1 LKLQEVKEGKYLLDV
16 RGLVCPYPVL
26 LTKKA
31 LEVLKV
37 GETLEVVIDNPPSCH
52 TIPESV
58 QRAGYEVVRI
68 DEVEQAVWKIEIK
81 KGGVL

>member
-1 LKLQEVKEGKYLLDV
+1 MKFSKVEEGKYVLDV

-31 LEVLKV
+31 LEVLKI
-37 GETLEVVIDNPPSCH
+37 GETLDVFTDNPTSCE

-58 QRAGYEVVRI
+58 RRIGHKVVRI
-68 DEVEQAVWKIEIK
+68 DEIEQAVWKIEIK
-81 KGGVL
+81 KSGAP